1 MIQIVHAVS
10 QEQIGI
16 VRDLFFEYARSV
28 NVSLCFEN
36 LDKEV
41 NELPGVY
48 APPHGRL
55 FLAADGTKLQGV
67 LH

>member
-1 MIQIVHAVS
+1 MVQIVHAAS

-16 VRDLFFEYARSV
+16 VRDLFIEYAQSL

-41 NELPGVY
+41 NGLPGFY
-48 APPHGRL
+48 APP
-55 FLAADGTKLQGV
+55 QGAFFWR
-67 LH
+67 